1 MTVALLANLGSGAG
15 GAERVADLLRDGG
28 AGVETL
34 DFRAAC
40 DAEADVVERVRRAD
54 RLVAAGGDGS
64 LGPAAALA
72 LAADVPLAIVPTG
85 TANSLARF
93 LEIPLD
99 VEEAVAL
106 ALDPDARTRPL
117 EVAHADGRPFLNAA
131 TAGLAVLA
139 AHRARPLK
147 KPLGPFAYAAGALRA
162 GITGRPLATSVRCDG
177 RLAWRGRAWQVIV
190 AGTGAFGGDSG
201 TGGVDPA
208 DERLDVAIV
217 EAGARRKLVRRAW
230 AMRKQRLMRDD
241 GVLGLRCAEIE
252 IDLPR
257 GSEVN
262 VDGEILTLERARFG
276 VLGRTEVVVA
286 G

>member
-1 MTVALLANLGSGAG
+1 MRVALFANPGSGSG
-15 GAERVADLLRDGG
+15 DAERVADLLEQRG

-34 DFRAAC
+34 EFKSAC
-40 DAEADVVERVRRAD
+40 DGEDDVVERVRRAD

-72 LAADVPLAIVPTG
+72 LAAGIPLAVVPTG

-93 LEIPLD
+93 LDIPLD

-106 ALDPDARTRPL
+106 AVDPDARTRPL

-131 TAGLAVLA
+131 T
-139 AHRARPLK
+139 
-147 KPLGPFAYAAGALRA
+147 
-162 GITGRPLATSVRCDG
+162 
-177 RLAWRGRAWQVIV
+177 
-190 AGTGAFGGDSG
+190 GAFGGDSG

-208 DERLDVAIV
+208 DERLDVAVV
-217 EAGARRKLVRRAW
+217 EAGPRRRLVRRAW
-230 AMRKQRLMRDD
+230 AMRRQRLVDD
-241 GVLGLRCAEIE
+241 DEVVHVRGAEIE
-252 IDLPR
+252 VDLPP

-262 VDGEILTLERARFG
+262 VDGEILALDRARFG
-276 VLGRTEVVVA
+276 VLGRTEVVV